1 MQLKEKLIFCL
12 WKKLNDENRDLNPG
26 IPTIELPNNTGGSSL
41 EIELDG
47 ETIDSS
53 SNQNNT
59 PKSKAL
65 GKQDSH
71 EQSGV

>member
-12 WKKLNDENRDLNPG
+12 WKKLNEENRDLNPVTQAL
-26 IPTIELPNNTGGSSL
+26 ISEQSSNAAGGSSL
-41 EIELDG
+41 DLELDG

-53 SNQNNT
+53 SNINNT

-65 GKQDSH
+65 GASK
-71 EQSGV
+71 